1 MTVTLE
7 LKCKVVNAVLQ
18 HMQINTY
25 AILLYWER
33 VFQKCSCFE
42 INLVRIYIVSCWKF
56 SISNYC
62 FSVFIILANDDATY
76 SKNCYMYCIY
86 IYWQRFSN
94 TAINVFSF
102 ESTLCKGALC
112 LVSNFSLLWVVF
124 EQYLCTKNLKH
135 LNGFWIFTHFVYL
148 IQELEPLKGS

>member
-42 INLVRIYIVSCWKF
+42 INLVRIYIVSC
-56 SISNYC
+56 
-62 FSVFIILANDDATY
+62 
-76 SKNCYMYCIY
+76 
-86 IYWQRFSN
+86 
-94 TAINVFSF
+94 
-102 ESTLCKGALC
+102 
-112 LVSNFSLLWVVF
+112 
-124 EQYLCTKNLKH
+124 
-135 LNGFWIFTHFVYL
+135 
-148 IQELEPLKGS
+148 